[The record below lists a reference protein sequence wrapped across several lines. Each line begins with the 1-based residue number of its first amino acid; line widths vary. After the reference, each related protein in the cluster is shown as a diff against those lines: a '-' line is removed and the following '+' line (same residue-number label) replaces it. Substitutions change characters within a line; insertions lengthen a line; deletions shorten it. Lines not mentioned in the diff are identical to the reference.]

1 MKLAAAAL
9 LLLWPAAAT
18 QAVRNIKDL
27 SADLE
32 SVAKTASVMI
42 DGDVCQRIVTPRA
55 IEYILRNPSKDKWA
69 AADNYDVDDASFIAT
84 KKTLIRLAQLVD
96 YPVDVNL
103 WMPLKPDFSLIHIAI
118 RNRHE
123 MSQFWQWGTLFG
135 PTPAPMRI
143 VLQEG
148 KRLTITSKPGFVSV
162 LAPVRNSLGD
172 IAGLVEV
179 VARLEPDTREN
190 VK

>member
-1 MKLAAAAL
+1 MKALAAL
-9 LLLWPAAAT
+9 LLFIWPVAAA
-18 QAVRNIKDL
+18 QPVRTVKDL

-32 SVAKTASVMI
+32 IIAKTASVMI

-84 KKTLIRLAQLVD
+84 KKTLIRLSQLVD

-103 WMPLKPDFSLIHIAI
+103 WMPLKPDFSLIHIVI

-123 MSQFWQWGTLFG
+123 MSQFWRWGTLFE
-135 PTPAPMRI
+135 PTPAPMRT

-148 KRLTITSKPGFVSV
+148 KRLTIASKLGFVSV

-172 IAGLVEV
+172 IAGLIEV
-179 VARLEPDTREN
+179 VARLEPDAREN

>member
-1 MKLAAAAL
+1 MKAIAAL
-9 LLLWPAAAT
+9 LLFIWPVAAA
-18 QAVRNIKDL
+18 QPVRSIKDL
-27 SADLE
+27 SADLDGI
-32 SVAKTASVMI
+32 AKTASVMI

-84 KKTLIRLAQLVD
+84 KKTLIRLSQLVD

-118 RNRHE
+118 RNRYE
-123 MSQFWQWGTLFG
+123 MSQFWRWGTLFE
-135 PTPAPMRI
+135 PTPAPMRT

-148 KRLTITSKPGFVSV
+148 KRLTIASKLGFVSV

-172 IAGLVEV
+172 IAGLIEV
-179 VARLEPDTREN
+179 VARLEPDAREN